1 MQLDGLLD
9 ASVKQRLVADVPLGV
24 FLSGGLDSS
33 AIAYYAQ
40 RNSAVP
46 IKTFTIRFDEESFDE
61 SVYAAKLAKQVGTDH
76 HVATVSAKEALA
88 CIPSL
93 LASVDEPLADASL
106 IPTFLLSRFAR
117 MEVTVALGGDGG
129 DELFTGYPTFQAE
142 KIEPLYRFLRGMF
155 GTRLLTAIADSIP
168 LTEKYLSLNFKLKRF
183 LRGQDLPALYRHA
196 VWMGSFAVIDFKDLF
211 NQVVYNHIKNVPVFD
226 VIEAYVTA
234 PQLTSEQKL
243 FLFYL
248 RVYLMDG
255 VLVKVDR
262 ASMLNGLEVRA
273 PFLDYKLV
281 AWASGL
287 PHQYKMKGLT
297 TKYILKSSSPHSR
310 KSCRNQRAR
319 VG

>member
-1 MQLDGLLD
+1 
-9 ASVKQRLVADVPLGV
+9 
-24 FLSGGLDSS
+24 
-33 AIAYYAQ
+33 
-40 RNSAVP
+40 
-46 IKTFTIRFDEESFDE
+46 
-61 SVYAAKLAKQVGTDH
+61 
-76 HVATVSAKEALA
+76 
-88 CIPSL
+88 
-93 LASVDEPLADASL
+93 
-106 IPTFLLSRFAR
+106 

-262 ASMLNGLEVRA
+262 ASML
-273 PFLDYKLV
+273 KV
-281 AWASGL
+281 AVMVG
-287 PHQYKMKGLT
+287 Y
-297 TKYILKSSSPHSR
+297 LKSASTNPDILTERFAYVPKADFGQHYPPAKTLMAGQYTVKDLLETMIVDSDNVPLTLFLEQGRQALVDVLKSLNIPPPATTGAVDFMSPQMYSR
-310 KSCRNQRAR
+310 IFRTLYSFVVRLVLLRYNNMIRLNMLLPCFLLHLWLVHKKWMLQFLLLLLQK
-319 VG
+319 

>member
-1 MQLDGLLD
+1 
-9 ASVKQRLVADVPLGV
+9 
-24 FLSGGLDSS
+24 
-33 AIAYYAQ
+33 
-40 RNSAVP
+40 
-46 IKTFTIRFDEESFDE
+46 
-61 SVYAAKLAKQVGTDH
+61 
-76 HVATVSAKEALA
+76 
-88 CIPSL
+88 
-93 LASVDEPLADASL
+93 
-106 IPTFLLSRFAR
+106 
-117 MEVTVALGGDGG
+117 
-129 DELFTGYPTFQAE
+129 
-142 KIEPLYRFLRGMF
+142 MF

-297 TKYILKSSSPHSR
+297 TKYILKKLMENKVPRDIVWRKKQGFAMPLARWLRHDLREWGDELLSPARLKQQGMYDVGTVTRLWNEHQ
-310 KSCRNQRAR
+310 NGRADHHR
-319 VG
+319 ELWNLLVFQSWYSTWGS